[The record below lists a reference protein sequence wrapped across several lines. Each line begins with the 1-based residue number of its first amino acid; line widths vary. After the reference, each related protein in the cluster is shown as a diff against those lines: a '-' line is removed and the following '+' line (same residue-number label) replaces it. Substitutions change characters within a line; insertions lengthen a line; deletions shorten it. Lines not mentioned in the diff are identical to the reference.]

1 MNEASGAHWK
11 SGQASSGLLSLRDS
25 KYLPMALE
33 ASQMTQ
39 EEFDLWPPPLATT
52 NSAGTGSYVSL
63 GVGPQQKDQ
72 LESLGCYPTS
82 FSTADALIKDLHHK
96 ADDQQEMMAGV
107 LSAIQWMNAAPR
119 GDPLLAE

>member
-39 EEFDLWPPPLATT
+39 EEFDLWPPRIQQELVPMFLSAWDHNKRT
-52 NSAGTGSYVSL
+52 NSNL
-63 GVGPQQKDQ
+63 
-72 LESLGCYPTS
+72 
-82 FSTADALIKDLHHK
+82 
-96 ADDQQEMMAGV
+96 
-107 LSAIQWMNAAPR
+107 WAATQR
-119 GDPLLAE
+119 RSRQRTHSSKTFTTRRTINRK